1 MHHDAIDCPDIDYPG
16 AESIRNARMSQENGG
31 EIF

>member
-1 MHHDAIDCPDIDYPG
+1 MRHDAIDCPDIDYPG
-16 AESIRNARMSQENGG
+16 AESILNARMSQENGR